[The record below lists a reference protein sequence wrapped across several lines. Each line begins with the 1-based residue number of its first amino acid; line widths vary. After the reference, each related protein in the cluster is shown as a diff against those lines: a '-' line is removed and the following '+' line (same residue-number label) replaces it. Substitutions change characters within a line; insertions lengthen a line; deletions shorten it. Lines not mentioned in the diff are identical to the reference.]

1 MQAGAY
7 SFQDVQATISGP
19 GGSFSIGAGAG
30 NAEEGIVIAQ
40 AEDKN
45 TMMPGADGSVMH
57 SLHAGKHGT
66 ITITLLK
73 TSPYNQMLNGM
84 YNFQSPT
91 SANWG
96 RNLITVRNPVS
107 GDALTGRYCAFKKRP
122 DITYAKDGNTM
133 AWAFDVGAI
142 DTVLGNGSPS
152 L

>member
-1 MQAGAY
+1 MQAGSY

-45 TMMPGADGSVMH
+45 TMMIGADGSAMH
-57 SLHAGKHGT
+57 SLHASKGGT
-66 ITITLLK
+66 ITISLLK
-73 TSPYNQMLNGM
+73 TSPYNQILNNM
-84 YNFQSPT
+84 YNFQAA
-91 SANWG
+91 SAAPWG
-96 RNLITVRNPVS
+96 KNFITVRNPVS
-107 GDALTGRYCAFKKRP
+107 GDAATGRYCAFKKRP
-122 DITYAKDGNTM
+122 DVAYAKDGNVM

-142 DTVLGNGSPS
+142 DLGLGNGSPS